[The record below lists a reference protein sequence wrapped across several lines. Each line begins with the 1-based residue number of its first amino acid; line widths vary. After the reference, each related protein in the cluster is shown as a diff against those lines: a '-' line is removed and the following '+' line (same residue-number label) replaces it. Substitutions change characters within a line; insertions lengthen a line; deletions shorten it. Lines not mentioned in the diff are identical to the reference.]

1 MAGRLELAAEEQ
13 EASGEFLPM
22 NMFYWAIIV
31 LGAFIA
37 IWILFVAPA
46 ERRHH
51 ERKLELL
58 QKKIEN
64 RQLQEGQMQNNSSS
78 VQNNDI
84 QES

>member
-1 MAGRLELAAEEQ
+1 
-13 EASGEFLPM
+13 M
-22 NMFYWAIIV
+22 NMFYWVIVV

-58 QKKIEN
+58 QKKIEK
-64 RQLQEGQMQNNSSS
+64 RQPQEGQVQNNSSGD
-78 VQNNDI
+78 QNNDI